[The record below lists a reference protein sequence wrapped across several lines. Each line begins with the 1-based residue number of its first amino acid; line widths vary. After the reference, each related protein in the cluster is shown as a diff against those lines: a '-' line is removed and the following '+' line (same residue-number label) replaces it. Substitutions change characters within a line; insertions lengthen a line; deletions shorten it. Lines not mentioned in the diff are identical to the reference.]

1 MDIAVDT
8 FKNNSRLEIGTILDS
23 LLILVKNIN
32 LQIGKDVWPDL
43 RGGLQDSWHLRRSIQ
58 ELLYLLCPVRKS
70 QNIV

>member
-32 LQIGKDVWPDL
+32 LQIGKDVWISL